1 MKAFI
6 SAWLVSC
13 ALAAPVCA
21 FAQSSAAA
29 DTASTNGPVTRA
41 EVRADLVRLEQAG
54 YRPAA
59 RDINYP
65 ADIQH
70 AEAIVAQQYTQSAAG
85 AVGGVSMSGSSDSG
99 AQAPAA
105 PAGQSIYFGH

>member
-1 MKAFI
+1 MKALI
-6 SAWLVSC
+6 SALLVSC

-21 FAQSSAAA
+21 FAQANAAA
-29 DTASTNGPVTRA
+29 ATASTNGPVTRA

-59 RDINYP
+59 KDINYP
-65 ADIQH
+65 DDIQH
-70 AEAIVAQQYTQSAAG
+70 AEAIVAQQDAQSAAG
-85 AVGGVSMSGSSDSG
+85 AVGGVSMAGSSDSG
-99 AQAPAA
+99 AQGSSG

>member
-1 MKAFI
+1 MKALI
-6 SAWLVSC
+6 SALLISC

-21 FAQSSAAA
+21 FAQANAAA

-59 RDINYP
+59 KDINYP
-65 ADIQH
+65 DDIQH
-70 AEAIVAQQYTQSAAG
+70 AEAIVAQQDAQSAAG
-85 AVGGVSMSGSSDSG
+85 AVGGVSMAGSSDSG
-99 AQAPAA
+99 AQGSSG